1 MFCNSVSSFTRIV
14 TGTVTGLPV
23 PRALP
28 LPAML
33 CGWPKAE
40 ELNRVKP
47 TAAMESCNTIRWSRR
62 SVFIEFPLWYGRHYT
77 DVMKEALVT
86 SPKGKLSGKDAT
98 TARLL
103 KVAPWLA
110 IAATSLP
117 APLVFLVL
125 FLTATATD
133 SAAVFLLLAG
143 LSLTLGFALGLII
156 AALLFL
162 YRKRW
167 LSKLRDR
174 LASDGI
180 TANEVVWFRSELT
193 SAERASLAEIEQTNP
208 LLADAYMETLANR
221 LMASRGISR
230 SKREMLRVER
240 QINRARTL
248 NTPESAAL
256 QKDLAADH
264 ERLEQLRQQATDHLA
279 KAKTRLQTIEA
290 TARRSLTEGETDIMM
305 QRLGNAQDQLPLVL
319 EIAQIEQPALRE
331 ATTESTK

>member
-1 MFCNSVSSFTRIV
+1 M
-14 TGTVTGLPV
+14 
-23 PRALP
+23 
-28 LPAML
+28 
-33 CGWPKAE
+33 
-40 ELNRVKP
+40 
-47 TAAMESCNTIRWSRR
+47 
-62 SVFIEFPLWYGRHYT
+62 
-77 DVMKEALVT
+77 T

-125 FLTATATD
+125 FLTATAAD
-133 SAAVFLLLAG
+133 SAAVLLLLAG
-143 LSLTLGFALGLII
+143 LSLTLGFAWGVVI
-156 AALLFL
+156 AAFLFF

-193 SAERASLAEIEQTNP
+193 SAERASLAEIEQSNL
-208 LLADAYMETLANR
+208 LLADAYRETLANR
-221 LMASRGISR
+221 LMASRVISR

-248 NTPESAAL
+248 HTPESAAL

-264 ERLEQLRQQATDHLA
+264 ERLQHLRQQATDHLA

-290 TARRSLTEGETDIMM
+290 TAMRTLSEGETDLIM
-305 QRLGNAQDQLPLVL
+305 QSLGRAPDQIPLV
-319 EIAQIEQPALRE
+319 
-331 ATTESTK
+331 

>member
-1 MFCNSVSSFTRIV
+1 
-14 TGTVTGLPV
+14 
-23 PRALP
+23 
-28 LPAML
+28 
-33 CGWPKAE
+33 
-40 ELNRVKP
+40 
-47 TAAMESCNTIRWSRR
+47 ME
-62 SVFIEFPLWYGRHYT
+62 
-77 DVMKEALVT
+77 EALVT

-193 SAERASLAEIEQTNP
+193 SAERASLAEIEQSNP

-221 LMASRGISR
+221 LMASRVISR

-248 NTPESAAL
+248 HTPESAAL

-264 ERLEQLRQQATDHLA
+264 DRLQQLRQQATDHLV

-290 TARRSLTEGETDIMM
+290 TAMRRLSEGETDLMM
-305 QRLGNAQDQLPLVL
+305 QRLGSAQDQLPLVL
-319 EIAQIEQPALRE
+319 EIAQIEQQALRE
-331 ATTESTK
+331 ATAEASDKAL